1 MLILTSAIRMGPISM
16 SKAAFLLL
24 LLLSV
29 VICADRTRAEE
40 YRVSPDDSDLRV
52 LVFRSGP
59 LARLA
64 HNHVVS
70 SSAVAGTIVLGDSP
84 SGSTFDLYVPVDS
97 FVVDDPDIRAEEGQA
112 FSAKVSAKDRAG
124 TRRNMMG
131 KKLLQADLFNDI
143 RVVSQRI
150 SGDYPDVSVEA
161 GITIRDEQHIVRLP
175 ALVER
180 YDDRIQVTGS
190 VAIAHSELGLRPF
203 TAALGAMRVGE
214 MMTVKYRIVAVPT
227 PGNGQ

>member
-1 MLILTSAIRMGPISM
+1 MRKGTISM
-16 SKAAFLLL
+16 SKAAYLLL
-24 LLLSV
+24 FLSV
-29 VICADRTRAEE
+29 VIYPERTRAEE
-40 YRVSPDDSDLRV
+40 YRVSPGDSDLRV
-52 LVFRSGP
+52 LVFRSGSF
-59 LARLA
+59 ARLA
-64 HNHVVS
+64 HNHVIS
-70 SSAVAGTIVLGDSP
+70 SSAVAGTIVLGESP
-84 SGSTFDLYVPVDS
+84 SGSAFDLHVPVDS

-112 FSAKVSAKDRAG
+112 FSAEISARDSAG

-143 RVVSQRI
+143 RIVSQRI

-161 GITIRDEQHIVRLP
+161 GITIRNERHIVRLP

-190 VAIAHSELGLRPF
+190 VAIAHSELGLQPF

-214 MMTVKYRIVAVPT
+214 IMTLKYRIVAVRT
-227 PGNGQ
+227 DGGSQ